1 MAYYSIGEV
10 AERCGIN
17 PVTLRAWQR
26 RYGLLKPQRSEGGHR
41 QFDDEDILRIE
52 EIKRLMK
59 SGVSVGKVKSLL
71 ENKEVM
77 TQGNW
82 ASFQEE
88 MMTVLR
94 YASPAKLR
102 AKIGE
107 FRRDHAMDALI
118 DNIISP
124 VRQRMNQDQNTVR
137 HMASLFDGVLIEFA
151 IASLAESRKKA
162 GKDALL
168 IGWECDDRT
177 HLWLEAARLAQK
189 GWHIDVLAEPIDSPR
204 PELFPG
210 QKSSSGREHR
220 QRPVNRNSSITGV
233 SRDLAFHFTTDY
245 LRPCGLFLFFLLSRA
260 KAILKI
266 GISDAYFTS
275 PFCAFSLIK

>member
-59 SGVSVGKVKSLL
+59 TGVSVGKVKALL
-71 ENKEVM
+71 ENKEEL

-94 YASPAKLR
+94 YASPGKLR

-151 IASLAESRKKA
+151 VASLAESRKKA

-177 HLWLEAARLAQK
+177 HLWLEAARLSQK

-210 QKSSSGREHR
+210 QKIFVWTGKSPTPRQQEQLDHWRE
-220 QRPVNRNSSITGV
+220 QGFAV
-233 SRDLAFHFTTDY
+233 SFHH
-245 LRPCGLFLFFLLSRA
+245 
-260 KAILKI
+260 
-266 GISDAYFTS
+266 
-275 PFCAFSLIK
+275 